1 MMGYRWKIL
10 AIMVCGTFINYID
23 RASLSIA
30 APYVMKEF
38 SFSPAEMGI
47 IFSSFFLSYAL
58 FCFVGGYLS
67 DIYGPK
73 KTIAF
78 AMVAWSL
85 FAGAPAIAWSFASLV
100 FFRVL
105 FGAGEGP
112 IGSVTNKM
120 VNNWFPATERAK
132 AKGISDSGMSLGAA
146 LSGPIVGLIA
156 VQYGWR
162 VSFALLTLVGIVW
175 TIVWLKMVTDLPRN
189 HPKVTAAELVEIE
202 SGQNTAANAASKQP
216 LFFYIKQPIILSVV
230 VAFFATNYVTYFFLT
245 WFPSYLVMVHN
256 LSIKDMSIVSVIP
269 WLLGALG
276 YITGGTLSDHL
287 VKKGRNPILARK
299 VVISVFLIGAA
310 LSIGLC
316 GLVTSATAAV
326 TLMSIGIFCAY
337 LTTPCYW
344 ATIQDSVRS
353 ESVGGVGGFVHFLS
367 NLAGIFAPS
376 ITGFIIQGTGHFTS
390 AFFVTGGLAVVG
402 SLAVAIFAKPIGDK
416 VKTGNMSA

>member
-1 MMGYRWKIL
+1 MVGYRWKIL
-10 AIMVCGTFINYID
+10 AIMVCGTFINYVD

-38 SFSPAEMGI
+38 NFSPAEMGI
-47 IFSSFFLSYAL
+47 IFSSFFLSYAI

-85 FAGAPAIAWSFASLV
+85 FAGAPAIAWSFTSLV
-100 FFRVL
+100 IFRVL

-156 VQYGWR
+156 IQYGWR
-162 VSFALLTLVGIVW
+162 VSFVLLTVAGLVW
-175 TIVWLKMVTDLPRN
+175 TLFWFRLVSDQPRQ
-189 HPKVTAAELVEIE
+189 HPKVTPEEIAVIEKGQAAVV
-202 SGQNTAANAASKQP
+202 SAAVKRP
-216 LFFYIKQPIILSVV
+216 LLYYIKQPIILAIV

-245 WFPSYLVMVHN
+245 WFPSYLVMAHN

-269 WLLGALG
+269 WLLGAVG
-276 YITGGTLSDHL
+276 YITGGALSDHL
-287 VKKGRNPILARK
+287 VKRGSNPIVARK
-299 VVISVFLIGAA
+299 VVISVFLIGVA
-310 LSIGLC
+310 LSIGMC

-326 TLMSIGIFCAY
+326 ALMSIGIFCAY

-367 NLAGIFAPS
+367 NLAGLFAPS
-376 ITGFIIQGTGHFTS
+376 ITGFIIQSTGQFTS
-390 AFFVTGGLAVVG
+390 AFFVTGGLAVIG
-402 SLAVAIFAKPIGDK
+402 AIAVALFARPIVDTAGPE
-416 VKTGNMSA
+416 SISS